1 MGWAAAHSPETVAAM
16 SVGGQSRHFD
26 RGPAP
31 SGLPRSTDIARPA
44 RLVVPRTDSATVLN
58 PLLTGS
64 CLAGDQ
70 FSLSVSGFPAL
81 IGLISLAVL
90 AEVKKGDT

>member
-31 SGLPRSTDIARPA
+31 SGLPRSTDIAK
-44 RLVVPRTDSATVLN
+44 
-58 PLLTGS
+58 TGPTGRAMNGQRH
-64 CLAGDQ
+64 CLEFTADRIMVRC
-70 FSLSVSGFPAL
+70 S
-81 IGLISLAVL
+81 IGSRYR
-90 AEVKKGDT
+90 